1 LSSHEK
7 CPPFCPNFQYF
18 KANFLILRQTE
29 PNQYVEEWFE
39 TNITG
44 NYSFQWCFLTSSQV
58 NWTDI
63 KNYVAILLKKL
74 SDINIDDNCLF
85 EEIKRLNVHLTS
97 DKLKQWKNQHVEI
110 DKKKKW
116 MEIFKRV
123 RGGAF

>member
-1 LSSHEK
+1 M
-7 CPPFCPNFQYF
+7 
-18 KANFLILRQTE
+18 RQTE

-85 EEIKRLNVHLTS
+85 EEIKRLNVS
-97 DKLKQWKNQHVEI
+97 KGNI
-110 DKKKKW
+110 Y
-116 MEIFKRV
+116 
-123 RGGAF
+123 